1 MRVTLIFL
9 FLLVAA
15 NLGLSLADWMQ
26 AHSDK
31 RMDAMCQCKPYTLQ
45 MNWSETN
52 IILAIIGMVGLFSTA
67 FIWQRAN
74 RITSKY
80 YGKR

>member
-1 MRVTLIFL
+1 MASASLSLVDTPLSVSNMRITLIFL

-31 RMDAMCQCKPYTLQ
+31 RMDAMCNANPTLCK
-45 MNWSETN
+45 
-52 IILAIIGMVGLFSTA
+52 
-67 FIWQRAN
+67 
-74 RITSKY
+74 
-80 YGKR
+80 